1 MMHSPSFKCQTSL
14 TQHST
19 VLGPTLQQIPAWIYI
34 QKHLPLPTSSAFLGF
49 DVLSP
54 LFTQPKLFQ
63 ALTDSCRIQQKS
75 RRAACH
81 GSSGSQRS
89 TLWHPRM
96 PEPGAQGV
104 SWLVTPCPQAPS
116 SPRGQPLPACC
127 CCRLLGTANPP
138 SRGAR

>member
-1 MMHSPSFKCQTSL
+1 MMHSPSFKSQTSL

-19 VLGPTLQQIPAWIYI
+19 VLGPALQQIPAWIYI

-63 ALTDSCRIQQKS
+63 ALTDSCRTQQNS

-81 GSSGSQRS
+81 GSSGSRS
-89 TLWHPRM
+89 TSRHPRQL
-96 PEPGAQGV
+96 EPGAQGV
-104 SWLVTPCPQAPS
+104 SRLVTPCPWAPS
-116 SPRGQPLPACC
+116 TPRGAAPASTLLLPPA
-127 CCRLLGTANPP
+127 GY
-138 SRGAR
+138 S